1 MNQHKRDE
9 FGEKPLGSLLL
20 QQAVPASVGILVM
33 SIYGVV
39 DTIFVGL
46 WVGSLGIGAITVILP
61 VTFLIGSVGMAIGVG
76 GASIISRAFGRKDDV
91 TARRTF
97 GNQVLLTGFLGIIFI
112 SGGYFFLDEIVAL
125 FGGRGEIEPLA
136 AEYFL
141 IVLLGVPF
149 LAIAM
154 MCNNVIRAEG
164 YPRTAMLTLIIPAVV
179 NIILDPILIVYFE
192 MGIAGA
198 AWATAIS
205 YMASSAYAVFFFVFG
220 DSKLKLKVSD
230 LKPDFLLIREILS
243 LGSVTF
249 ARQGT
254 ISFLSIVLNNSLF
267 IYGGE
272 TGLSIYGIIN
282 RVMFLANFPVLGIT
296 QGFLPIA
303 GYNFGAKKPERIRK
317 LIRIAVG
324 SATGIAL
331 VIFSIIMLGAPW
343 FVQWFT
349 NEQELIDATVP
360 ALRIVFLATP
370 LIAVNLI
377 GSAFFQSAGRA
388 FPALVLAVSKQGLL
402 LIPLILVLPLS
413 LGINGIWIAFPLA
426 DTGAAIITGIYY
438 KMKFKETIQNPEP
451 DAKPLPQD

>member
-1 MNQHKRDE
+1 
-9 FGEKPLGSLLL
+9 
-20 QQAVPASVGILVM
+20 M